1 MSNNGPAIDLADG
14 LACKL
19 TELGYAATR
28 SHYPIIRTDDVES
41 VKIFAIPGG
50 NKAEIKTK
58 TTNAHDVVAAIMVV
72 KNLKNAEDASEFDG
86 VAQTVEAIKL
96 LWENPDLAATL
107 GPNTGALRRAS
118 VAGLAWKGQISN
130 EPLFDQTRLY
140 EHNQLV
146 SIIQLTYYGTR

>member
-1 MSNNGPAIDLADG
+1 MSDNGPAVDLADG

-19 TELGYAATR
+19 TDLGFASTR

-41 VKIFAIPGG
+41 LKIYVIPGG
-50 NKAEIKTK
+50 NKAEIRTR
-58 TTNAHDVVAAIMVV
+58 TTNAHDVVAAIMVA
-72 KNLKNAEDASEFDG
+72 KNLKDPEDASEFDG

-96 LWENPDLAATL
+96 LWENPGL
-107 GPNTGALRRAS
+107 GGTAGTLRRELI
-118 VAGLAWKGQISN
+118 AGLAWKGNISN

-146 SIIQLTYYGTR
+146 SIIQLTYHGTR

>member
-1 MSNNGPAIDLADG
+1 MSSSGPPIDLADG
-14 LACKL
+14 LASKL
-19 TELGYAATR
+19 TALGYPTTR

-41 VKIFAIPGG
+41 VKIYAIPGG
-50 NKAEIKTK
+50 NKATIKTK
-58 TTNAHDVVAAIMVV
+58 TTNAHDVVAAVMVV
-72 KNLKNAEDASEFDG
+72 KNLKDVEDASEFDG

-96 LWENPDLAATL
+96 LWENPGL
-107 GPNTGALRRAS
+107 GGNAGQLRHEPI
-118 VAGLAWKGQISN
+118 AGLVWKGEIRN

>member
-28 SHYPIIRTDDVES
+28 SHYPVIRTDDVEN

-96 LWENPDLAATL
+96 LWENPDLGGNA
-107 GPNTGALRRAS
+107 GQLRRDTI
-118 VAGLAWKGQISN
+118 AGLAWKGQISN

-146 SIIQLTYYGTR
+146 SIIQLTYHGTR